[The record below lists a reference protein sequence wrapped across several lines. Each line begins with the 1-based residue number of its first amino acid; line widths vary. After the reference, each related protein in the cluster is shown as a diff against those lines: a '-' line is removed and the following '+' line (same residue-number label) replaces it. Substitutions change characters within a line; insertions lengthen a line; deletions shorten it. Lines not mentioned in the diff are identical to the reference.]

1 MPDKNAFLFW
11 SRLAPAPANEDVAEA
26 LRCEVRDPL
35 WLLARQWQMGEFRAE
50 DAGTAA
56 YSHVIAHTTPL
67 QHFSAPGQQPPVQVS
82 REIPLDAAIERTAP
96 EFDLSLRIE
105 AGREWRKLLFKANKQ
120 EAWKAFCGNP
130 LLRFKTPTQAFD
142 PDDAELRAY
151 CHEPYAQTMAALGHG
166 RTIDGAKLYEELKI
180 RKASEFLPVADPA
193 VNALGEQWRAWVQE
207 RLGIAPAN
215 AALCWD
221 ASRLEYRANA
231 TAILPNQTTASL
243 QAPEH
248 TGQFM
253 NWYAWQEGAA
263 SDTSEA
269 SLNKEAVQTHRRT
282 LMPTPVTFP
291 GMPRARW
298 WEMEDSTIDLS
309 NIRASKTDTGLLL
322 MAEFSLLFSNDWL
335 LTPLSLPAGVL
346 SKIKS
351 IRVTDVFGIQ
361 SIINQQYA
369 NAQNPGWRLFQVGTS
384 VLDGWLWLPPVNSAR
399 LQSEPIEE
407 VRFIRDEMANLCW
420 AIEKIVPDGLGGSME
435 GAATALGLETWLQ
448 NLAAVGAAPEPV
460 VPPSEI
466 ADFKY
471 RIGNTVP
478 PHWIP
483 FIPFR
488 PDANN
493 AQIVLRRAAMPRLI
507 EGQTP
512 TRIRPRT
519 QLLRP
524 KATPGN
530 TRYDIQEEEIPAMG
544 ATVRTV
550 WRRTRWLDGR
560 TVTWLAREKSLGKY
574 SESSGLQFDQ
584 LADE

>member
-11 SRLAPAPANEDVAEA
+11 SRLAPEPENEDVAEA

-35 WLLARQWQMGEFRAE
+35 WLLGRQWQMGEFRAE

-67 QHFSAPGQQPPVQVS
+67 QHFSAPGHPPVQLA
-82 REIPLDAAIERTAP
+82 RETPLDAAIERIVP
-96 EFDLSLRIE
+96 EFDLSMRVE
-105 AGREWRKLLFKANKQ
+105 TSREWRKLLFKANKQ
-120 EAWKAFCGNP
+120 EAWKAFCRNP
-130 LLRFKTPTQAFD
+130 LLQFKIPAQAFD
-142 PDDAELRAY
+142 PDNAELRAY
-151 CHEPYAQTMAALGHG
+151 YHEPYAQTLAALGHG
-166 RTIDGAKLYEELKI
+166 RTLDGAKLYEELTT
-180 RKASEFLPVADPA
+180 RKASEFLSVDDPA
-193 VNALGEQWRAWVQE
+193 VNELGKQWLAWVQE
-207 RLGIAPAN
+207 RLSIAPAN
-215 AALCWD
+215 GALCWN

-231 TAILPNQTTASL
+231 AAILPNETTAFL

-248 TGQFM
+248 NGQSM
-253 NWYAWQEGAA
+253 NWYTWQEASALDTPDGA
-263 SDTSEA
+263 
-269 SLNKEAVQTHRRT
+269 LNEQAVQTHRST

-309 NIRASKTDTGLLL
+309 NVRASKTDTGLLL

-361 SIINQQYA
+361 SIISQQYA
-369 NAQNPGWRLFQVGTS
+369 AAPNPGWRLLQVGAS

-399 LQSEPIEE
+399 LQGEPIEE
-407 VRFIRDEMANLCW
+407 IRFIRDEMANLCW
-420 AIEKIVPDGLGGSME
+420 AIEKTVPDGLGGSIE

-448 NLAAVGAAPEPV
+448 NLAISGAEP
-460 VPPSEI
+460 PPAAIPSEI

-478 PHWIP
+478 PNWIP

-507 EGQTP
+507 DGQTP

-519 QLLRP
+519 PLLRHTM
-524 KATPGN
+524 ASGN
-530 TRYDIQEEEIPAMG
+530 ARYDIQEEEIPAMG
-544 ATVRTV
+544 ATVRSV

-574 SESSGLQFDQ
+574 PESSGLQFDQ
-584 LADE
+584 LEG